1 MTQYD
6 PGLRDN
12 TVTEWRT
19 RLLLRLGR
27 WDEAYALTRKL
38 PQDLAAT
45 SRWRYWQARSLQ
57 LAQPNS
63 KEPIALYQKLAGE
76 RDLRLPRRRPPERAV
91 QARQPPCAHRP
102 ARPATRTQRR
112 QYAPGHGVL
121 QPWRS
126 DQRPP

>member
-76 RDLRLPRRRPPERAV
+76 RDFYGFLAADRLSVPYKLGN
-91 QARQPPCAHRP
+91 RP
-102 ARPATRTQRR
+102 AHIDPR
-112 QYAPGHGVL
+112 VL
-121 QPWRS
+121 QRVRNAASTPGRS
-126 DQRPP
+126 SSTVAK